1 MSPKLA
7 PRDVLGTTLVELGE
21 KDPNIVVLDADFC
34 TPGKTAA
41 FKDRFP
47 ERFIQVG
54 IAEQNMMSI
63 AAGLATVGFTCFAS
77 TICAFCSRRACDQVM
92 ASIAL
97 PGLNVKIVG
106 LYAGLF
112 VGKNGATHQS
122 LEDIGIMR
130 SLANM
135 TVVQP
140 VDAVET
146 RRILQYAARYRGPMY
161 IRVGRDPVPQF
172 VPDNYEFNLG
182 RSVTLRAGG
191 DLTLMAYGDLM
202 ENTMIAAERL
212 ARQGVQSRVI
222 NMSSLKPVDRD
233 AIVQAAR
240 ETGRIRYGGQP
251 QHLRRPGHSRGGGGG
266 GRSAGA
272 PQTRRSEGRF
282 RQVRQQ
288 RADDETVRGP
298 GRGHRAGSARTV
310 EAMRMIFHFAGRTTG
325 SKTPSPGFAN
335 DF

>member
-1 MSPKLA
+1 MSPNLA
-7 PRDVLGTTLVELGE
+7 PRDVLGKTLVALGE

-47 ERFIQVG
+47 ERFVQVG

-63 AAGLATVGFTCFAS
+63 AGGLATVGFTCFAS

-97 PGLNVKIVG
+97 PRLNVKILG

-130 SLANM
+130 SIANM

-140 VDAVET
+140 ADALET
-146 RRILQYAARYRGPMY
+146 QRVLEFAVRYDGPMY

-172 VPDNYEFNLG
+172 VPDDYEFHLG
-182 RSVTLRAGG
+182 RSITLRQGG
-191 DLTLMAYGDLM
+191 DLTLMAYGDLV
-202 ENTMIAAERL
+202 ENTMIAAEGL
-212 ARQGVQSRVI
+212 ARRGIQSRVI
-222 NMSSLKPVDRD
+222 NMSSLKPIDRE

-240 ETGRIRYGGQP
+240 ETGRIVTVDNHNIYGG
-251 QHLRRPGHSRGGGGG
+251 L
-266 GRSAGA
+266 
-272 PQTRRSEGRF
+272 
-282 RQVRQQ
+282 
-288 RADDETVRGP
+288 
-298 GRGHRAGSARTV
+298 GSAV
-310 EAMRMIFHFAGRTTG
+310 AEVVAEEAPARLKRIGVRDLFGKSGTNEQMMKRFGLRAEDIERDVLEFLKR
-325 SKTPSPGFAN
+325 
-335 DF
+335 

>member
-1 MSPKLA
+1 MSATLA
-7 PRDVLGTTLVELGE
+7 PRDVLGKTLVALGE
-21 KDPNIVVLDADFC
+21 QDPNIVVLDADFC

-47 ERFIQVG
+47 ERFVQVG

-97 PGLNVKIVG
+97 PRLNVKILG

-140 VDAVET
+140 VDALET
-146 RRILQYAARYRGPMY
+146 QRILQFAARYDGPMY
-161 IRVGRDPVPQF
+161 IRVGRDPVPQY
-172 VPDNYEFNLG
+172 VPNDYEFHLG
-182 RSVTLRAGG
+182 RSLTLRPGG
-191 DLTLMAYGDLM
+191 DLTLIAYGDLM
-202 ENTMIAAERL
+202 ENTMQAAEEL
-212 ARQGVQSRVI
+212 ARRGIQSRVI
-222 NMSSLKPVDRD
+222 NMSSLKPVDRE

-240 ETGRIRYGGQP
+240 ETGRIVTVDNHNISGG
-251 QHLRRPGHSRGGGGG
+251 L
-266 GRSAGA
+266 
-272 PQTRRSEGRF
+272 
-282 RQVRQQ
+282 
-288 RADDETVRGP
+288 
-298 GRGHRAGSARTV
+298 GSAV
-310 EAMRMIFHFAGRTTG
+310 AEVVAEEAPARLKRVGVMDVFGKSGT
-325 SKTPSPGFAN
+325 N
-335 DF
+335 DQMTKRFGVRAEDITQAALELLKR

>member
-1 MSPKLA
+1 MSQKLA
-7 PRDVLGTTLVELGE
+7 PRDVLGPTLVELGE

-34 TPGKTAA
+34 TPGKTIA
-41 FKDRFP
+41 FKNRFP
-47 ERFIQVG
+47 GRFIQVG

-77 TICAFCSRRACDQVM
+77 TICAFCSRRACDQVV

-97 PGLNVKIVG
+97 PRLNVKILG

-130 SLANM
+130 SIANM

-140 VDAVET
+140 ADALET
-146 RRILQYAARYRGPMY
+146 QRILQFAARYDGPMY

-172 VPDNYEFNLG
+172 VPDDYEFQLG
-182 RSVTLRAGG
+182 RSLTLREGG

-202 ENTMIAAERL
+202 ENTMIAAEGL
-212 ARQGVQSRVI
+212 ARRGIQSRVI
-222 NMSSLKPVDRD
+222 NMSSLKPIDRE

-240 ETGRIRYGGQP
+240 ETGRIVTVDNHNIYGG
-251 QHLRRPGHSRGGGGG
+251 L
-266 GRSAGA
+266 
-272 PQTRRSEGRF
+272 
-282 RQVRQQ
+282 
-288 RADDETVRGP
+288 
-298 GRGHRAGSARTV
+298 GSAV
-310 EAMRMIFHFAGRTTG
+310 AEVVAEEAPARLKRIGVRDLFGKSGTNEQMMKRFGLRAEDIERDALEFLKG
-325 SKTPSPGFAN
+325 
-335 DF
+335 

>member
-1 MSPKLA
+1 MSSNLA
-7 PRDVLGTTLVELGE
+7 PRDVLGKTLVELGE

-47 ERFIQVG
+47 ERFVQVG

-97 PGLNVKIVG
+97 PRLNVKILG

-140 VDAVET
+140 VDALET
-146 RRILQYAARYRGPMY
+146 QRILQFAARYDGPMY

-172 VPDNYEFNLG
+172 VPDDYEFSLG
-182 RSVTLRAGG
+182 RSLTLRQGG
-191 DLTLMAYGDLM
+191 DLTLIAYGDLM
-202 ENTMIAAERL
+202 ENTMMAAERL
-212 ARQGVQSRVI
+212 GRQGVQSRVI
-222 NMSSLKPVDRD
+222 NMSSLKPIDRA

-240 ETGRIRYGGQP
+240 ETGRIVTVDNHNIYGG
-251 QHLRRPGHSRGGGGG
+251 LGT
-266 GRSAGA
+266 AVAEVLAEEA
-272 PQTRRSEGRF
+272 PARLKRVGVMDVFGKSGTNDQMMKRF
-282 RQVRQQ
+282 GVRAEDIEQAALELLK
-288 RADDETVRGP
+288 R
-298 GRGHRAGSARTV
+298 
-310 EAMRMIFHFAGRTTG
+310 
-325 SKTPSPGFAN
+325 
-335 DF
+335 

>member
-1 MSPKLA
+1 MSPNLA
-7 PRDVLGTTLVELGE
+7 PRDVLGKTLVALGE

-34 TPGKTAA
+34 TPGKTTA

-47 ERFIQVG
+47 ERFVQVG

-97 PGLNVKIVG
+97 PRLNVKILG

-130 SLANM
+130 SIANM

-140 VDAVET
+140 ADALET
-146 RRILQYAARYRGPMY
+146 QRVLEYAARYDGPMY

-172 VPDNYEFNLG
+172 VPDDYEFQLG
-182 RSVTLRAGG
+182 RSITLRQGG

-202 ENTMIAAERL
+202 ENTMIAAEGL
-212 ARQGVQSRVI
+212 ARRGIQSRVI
-222 NMSSLKPVDRD
+222 NMSSLKPIDRE
-233 AIVQAAR
+233 AIVLAAR
-240 ETGRIRYGGQP
+240 ETGRIVTVDNHNIYGGLGSAVAEVVAEEAPARLKRIGVRDIFGKSGTNEQMMKRYG
-251 QHLRRPGHSRGGGGG
+251 LR
-266 GRSAGA
+266 A
-272 PQTRRSEGRF
+272 EDIEKEVLEF
-282 RQVRQQ
+282 L
-288 RADDETVRGP
+288 
-298 GRGHRAGSARTV
+298 
-310 EAMRMIFHFAGRTTG
+310 
-325 SKTPSPGFAN
+325 KK
-335 DF
+335 

>member
-1 MSPKLA
+1 MSPNLA
-7 PRDVLGTTLVELGE
+7 PRDVLGKTLVALGE
-21 KDPNIVVLDADFC
+21 KNPNIVVLDADFC
-34 TPGKTAA
+34 TAGKTAA

-47 ERFIQVG
+47 ERFVQVG

-97 PGLNVKIVG
+97 PRLNVKIVG

-130 SLANM
+130 SIANM

-140 VDAVET
+140 VDALET
-146 RRILQYAARYRGPMY
+146 QRVLEYAVRYDGPMY

-172 VPDNYEFNLG
+172 VPDDYEFQPG
-182 RSVTLRAGG
+182 RSLTLRPGG

-202 ENTMIAAERL
+202 GNTMIAAERL
-212 ARQGVQSRVI
+212 ARRGIQSRVI
-222 NMSSLKPVDRD
+222 NMSSLKPIDRE

-240 ETGRIRYGGQP
+240 ETGRIVTVDNHNIYGG
-251 QHLRRPGHSRGGGGG
+251 L
-266 GRSAGA
+266 
-272 PQTRRSEGRF
+272 
-282 RQVRQQ
+282 
-288 RADDETVRGP
+288 
-298 GRGHRAGSARTV
+298 GSAV
-310 EAMRMIFHFAGRTTG
+310 AEVVAEEAPARLKRIGVRDLFGKSGTNEQMMKRFGLRAEDIERDVLEFLKR
-325 SKTPSPGFAN
+325 
-335 DF
+335 